1 MSLEI
6 GCNFEEVYT
15 SGEIQ
20 KGFLLYKNKNMRYE
34 YLENKLYTLIY
45 KNNNFYL
52 IHNFNTEIVEKI
64 NKNTEII
71 QNINDIIQDYPFI
84 RKTYEKNNLKIIIEK
99 NTADFIKR
107 IGVQSPQT
115 KLSINFFNCNF
126 MPIDDKYFKHFD
138 FVKYQKN

>member
-6 GCNFEEVYT
+6 DCNFEEVYT

-20 KGFLLYKNKNMRYE
+20 NGVLLYKNKKMRYE
-34 YLENKLYTLIY
+34 YYDDNLYTLIY

-64 NKNTEII
+64 NKNIEII
-71 QNINDIIQDYPFI
+71 QNITDIIQDYPAI
-84 RKTYEKNNLKIIIEK
+84 KKTYEENNLKITIEK
-99 NTADFIKR
+99 NTKDFIKR

-115 KLSINFFNCNF
+115 SLSINFFNCSF
-126 MPIDDKYFKHFD
+126 KSIDDKYFKHFD
-138 FVKYQKN
+138 FVKYQNN